1 MESVPFRHA
10 YIDAFLRSAAAEGWI
25 TAQAELEFLLKAC
38 PDGCLVHLS
47 EGRPVAFITA
57 LRYEQSAWIGN
68 LLVMPD
74 FRRQGLGRALMEEVL
89 RRLEASGT
97 ETVWLTA
104 SADGA
109 GLYRSLGFL
118 QIDRVQRWRGV
129 GTGLSPGTRPAFPEA
144 AVSMDSLGWGDC
156 RRLLFSDLPAGSSL
170 FMAEK
175 AFLVQTAMAGGQHI
189 GPWGGGSPKA
199 AAALLDAAM
208 HGDGPDVGLFLDSP
222 EKNRAAGKILAAR
235 GFAVCGSTLLMFKGS
250 VPHYRPEYAY
260 SLASMGS
267 YG

>member
-1 MESVPFRHA
+1 MDFVPFRHA

-38 PDGCLVHLS
+38 PDGCLVQLS
-47 EGRPVAFITA
+47 EGMPVAFITA
-57 LRYEQSAWIGN
+57 LRYEHSAWIGN
-68 LLVMPD
+68 LLVMPG

-129 GTGLSPGTRPAFPEA
+129 GVGTAITTRPVSPAA
-144 AVSMDSLGWGDC
+144 AVCIDSLGWGDC
-156 RRLLFSDLPAGSSL
+156 RRLIFTAVPESDSF
-170 FMAEK
+170 FMTEE
-175 AFLVQTAMAGGQHI
+175 AFLVKTAMVGGLHI
-189 GPWGGGSPKA
+189 GPWGAASPMA
-199 AAALLDAAM
+199 AAAFLETALSGA
-208 HGDGPDVGLFLDSP
+208 GTPVEFFLDSP
-222 EKNRAAGKILAAR
+222 EKNRAAGEILAAS
-235 GFAVCGSTLLMFKGS
+235 GFTVCGSTLLMFKGR
-250 VPHYRPEYAY
+250 VPNYRPEYVY